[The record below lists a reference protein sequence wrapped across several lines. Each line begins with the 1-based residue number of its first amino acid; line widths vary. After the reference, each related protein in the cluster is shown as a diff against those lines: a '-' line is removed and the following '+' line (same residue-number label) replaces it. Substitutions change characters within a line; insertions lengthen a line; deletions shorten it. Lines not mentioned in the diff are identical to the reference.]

1 MRRIGEYEIW
11 MARSQFLVV
20 TNYIRKTI
28 IYKLSFSLSLFSLS
42 LSLSLSFR
50 VNLSKYLY
58 KTTRTRTRGFGF
70 GFFFDS
76 TQKINKY
83 LFLLLFSSTYNLLY
97 LLFMLIIH
105 LIFHLIWY
113 LHCRS
118 SLFYSTI
125 QFSAISSLFVCY
137 LQP

>member
-1 MRRIGEYEIW
+1 

-28 IYKLSFSLSLFSLS
+28 IYKLS
-42 LSLSLSFR
+42 SLSLSFR

-83 LFLLLFSSTYNLLY
+83 LFLLLFFLPTIYCISSLCSLFTLY
-97 LLFMLIIH
+97 FTLFDIYIVD
-105 LIFHLIWY
+105 
-113 LHCRS
+113 
-118 SLFYSTI
+118 LFYSSPI
-125 QFSAISSLFVCY
+125 QFNSLRFHLSLFVTY
-137 LQP
+137 NHNNNNNKNKKNDYR